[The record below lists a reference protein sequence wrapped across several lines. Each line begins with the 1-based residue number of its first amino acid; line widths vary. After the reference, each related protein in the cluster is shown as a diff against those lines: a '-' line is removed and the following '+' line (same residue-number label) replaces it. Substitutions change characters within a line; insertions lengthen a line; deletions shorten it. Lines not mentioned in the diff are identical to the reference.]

1 MLPQRLP
8 KVLVVTLLMS
18 LTSVLAACGSSPAR
32 TEAAVPAYGT
42 EVPARAHAAAPTL
55 GERAASIALQQV
67 GVPYRYG
74 GRSPA
79 GFDCSGLVQY
89 SYQRAGHSLPRTTG
103 QLWDSTTRIN
113 RADLRPGD
121 LIFFSINGKMQHVGM
136 YIGEDEFVH
145 APSSGRHVSVGS
157 LSTTYYDRAFL
168 RGGRPR

>member
-8 KVLVVTLLMS
+8 KVLLV
-18 LTSVLAACGSSPAR
+18 SVLLSLMTALSACGSSPAR
-32 TEAAVPAYGT
+32 TEASGPART
-42 EVPARAHAAAPTL
+42 AHVPARAHASGPTL

-74 GRSPA
+74 GRSPS

-103 QLWDSTTRIN
+103 QLWDSTARVN

-136 YIGEDEFVH
+136 YIGRDEFVH

-157 LSTTYYDRAFL
+157 LSNSYYDRAFL

>member
-8 KVLVVTLLMS
+8 KGLSVSVFLSVMAAVT
-18 LTSVLAACGSSPAR
+18 ACSSSPVR
-32 TEAAVPAYGT
+32 TETAAPDYGPRPPST
-42 EVPARAHAAAPTL
+42 ARASRPTV

-74 GRSPA
+74 GRSPS

-89 SYQRAGHSLPRTTG
+89 SYQRAGRSLPRTTG
-103 QLWDSTTRIN
+103 QLWDSTARVA

-136 YIGEDEFVH
+136 YIGGNEFVH
-145 APSSGRHVSVGS
+145 APSSGKHVSVGS
-157 LSTTYYDRAFL
+157 LSTAYYDRAFL